1 LNPEGGLSEGEALPG
16 LKIIFAGTPEFSLP
30 PLSALLQSE
39 HQVVAVY
46 TQPDRPA
53 GRGRKLTPSPVKQLA
68 LKNGVAVFQPRNF
81 RLEEE
86 LGRLEN
92 LSADLLV
99 VVAYG
104 LILPERVLRAP
115 RLGCVNIH
123 ASLLPRWRGAAPIQ
137 RAIQAG
143 DEQTGVAIM
152 RMDEGLDT
160 GPVLLAKRCPI
171 SCEDSAGT
179 VHDRLASLGAKAL
192 MEAIPGVADGSLA
205 EQSQDNSKACYA
217 PKVEKS
223 EAWIDWKRPAIE
235 IDRLVRAF
243 NPWPVAQT
251 ELDGEALRIWRCSV
265 RSGVPSLAP
274 GVVVAAERQGV
285 DVATG
290 SGLLRIHEL
299 QMPGKRV
306 MSVADFLNS
315 RSMQGMR
322 LG

>member
-1 LNPEGGLSEGEALPG
+1 M
-16 LKIIFAGTPEFSLP
+16 
-30 PLSALLQSE
+30 QSE
-39 HQVVAVY
+39 HQVIAVY

-53 GRGRKLTPSPVKQLA
+53 GRGRKLTPSPVKQMA

-81 RLEEE
+81 RLEEQ
-86 LGRLEN
+86 LSLLE
-92 LSADLLV
+92 SHGADLMV

-104 LILPERVLRAP
+104 LILPARVLRAP

-143 DEQTGVAIM
+143 DAETGVAIM

-160 GPVLLAKRCPI
+160 GPVLLEKRCPI
-171 SCEDSAGT
+171 SGEDSAGT
-179 VHDRLASLGAKAL
+179 VHDRLASLGAEAL
-192 MEAIPGVADGSLA
+192 MEAIPGLADGSLA
-205 EQSQDNSKACYA
+205 EQPQDNSRACYA

-223 EAWIDWKRPAIE
+223 EAWIDWTRPAIE

-243 NPWPVAQT
+243 NSWPVAQT
-251 ELDGEALRIWRCSV
+251 KLDGEALRIWRCSV
-265 RSGVPSLAP
+265 QSGGPGLTP
-274 GVVVAAERQGV
+274 GVVVAADRQGI
-285 DVATG
+285 DVVTG

-306 MSVADFLNS
+306 MSVADFLNA